1 MRLTGPFFTESDR
14 GQSPGA
20 VLTFCSDKRNFSKAT
35 KEFIVARLLSTEHI
49 ENVEKL
55 MEDEVKSLKVK
66 EANSLLIQIL
76 TQMVINN
83 GDEVFYLGT
92 F

>member
-1 MRLTGPFFTESDR
+1 
-14 GQSPGA
+14 
-20 VLTFCSDKRNFSKAT
+20 
-35 KEFIVARLLSTEHI
+35 
-49 ENVEKL
+49 